1 MRHPQTLR
9 IAVPIDSLGPVAVD
23 QRAQLR
29 IGKAPPKRCFDLF
42 PDLRDQQ
49 RGLECIG
56 ITVRRPVERFGGAL
70 PLPACNPES
79 ARRFSDKDVSAAEDC
94 RAASCARMSSS

>member
-29 IGKAPPKRCFDLF
+29 IGKPPPERGFDLF

-49 RGLECIG
+49 RGLERIG
-56 ITVRRPVERFGGAL
+56 VAVGRLVERFGGAL
-70 PLPACNPES
+70 PLPGLQSRKRAAFLDEGRW
-79 ARRFSDKDVSAAEDC
+79 RREDC
-94 RAASCARMSSS
+94 CAASCALISSS